1 MSGPGGDRWSEVD
14 ALFRRALE
22 REPEE
27 RPAFLDAAC
36 GDDDQLRNAVAELLA
51 TASDSAD
58 FLARPVD
65 ALTTVPWDEVLA
77 EVTRV
82 TGLRREPDG
91 RVDRSGERIGAYRLD
106 RRLGRGGMATV
117 YLAER
122 ADGLWEQ
129 KVALKLI
136 RRGLDTQDVIG
147 RFLSERQI
155 LSSLDH
161 PNIARLLDGGTTEE
175 DLPYLVME
183 CVEGTPIT
191 TYCDERKLS
200 VEDRLQLFCD
210 AGRAVQHAHRSL
222 VVHRDL
228 KPSNILVTD
237 DGRVKLLDF
246 GIAKI
251 LDPAEEAPRTR
262 TGHRPLTPEY
272 ASPEQLG
279 GGTITTASDVYQ
291 LGILLCELLSAHRPY
306 VTRGIRSPTRRRTC
320 LERAEPA
327 LPSSLV
333 DAEAARDRSV
343 SEERLARRLRGDL
356 DRIVLKAIPADP
368 EQRYPSAE
376 ALVGDV
382 ERHLAGLPITARP
395 PTIAYRIRKLL
406 GRRPWLLPAAA
417 AVLLVLAGYVF
428 TLVRHS
434 SQLER
439 ERNLART
446 QTERAEEVQQFLV
459 DVFRSAD
466 PYAPTGEANPD
477 ITVRDALAVGARRV
491 RNELRGRPEL
501 QATLLG
507 AIGDVY
513 GNLDLVDRAREVREQ
528 ALALARD
535 AHGPESAEVARALRK
550 LGVLLVQGER
560 LDSAQTLLERSL
572 EMTRTTVGPADTAV
586 AGVLTD
592 LGDLAT
598 WRGRHDEAEGYLVT
612 AVDLLADHEPVP
624 AAHLAAAYTELLDV
638 YPMNQRMDEAR
649 AAAEKAARLSRKA
662 YGEDHPRTALAL
674 VQLADIHDWDGRGG
688 DAVRIYR
695 DAISILD
702 RTLGPDHQRTLQAR
716 NNLAVTLRHLGD
728 LEAAE
733 RVHREILAAWRAKG
747 EGRARRVAD
756 ALQNL
761 AVVLQERGELAE
773 AEDRLIEARDIYD
786 EVLGPD
792 HYARAYP
799 RLTLASVRTVRG
811 QFLGA
816 ERTAR
821 EATEILE
828 ATMPASSYVT
838 ATARCRLGRA
848 LSGQGRHGEARTML
862 ESSVETLSR
871 TARPS
876 VRYEIECRRALA
888 ELYRTTGRQDLARPQ
903 LAEARRL
910 EASADGAS

>member
-1 MSGPGGDRWSEVD
+1 V
-14 ALFRRALE
+14 LE
-22 REPEE
+22 RDPEKRAAFLETACADDDELREAVEDLLTAEVESVGFLE
-27 RPAFLDAAC
+27 RPL
-36 GDDDQLRNAVAELLA
+36 
-51 TASDSAD
+51 
-58 FLARPVD
+58 D
-65 ALTTVPWDEVLA
+65 ALTTVPWNDVLA
-77 EVTRV
+77 ELTRI
-82 TGLRREPDG
+82 TGSTDEPAG
-91 RVDRSGERIGAYRLD
+91 SVNRSGDRVGAYRLV
-106 RRLGRGGMATV
+106 RQLGRGGMATV

-129 KVALKLI
+129 RVALKLI
-136 RRGLDTQDVIG
+136 RRGLDTQDVIR

-161 PNIARLLDGGTTEE
+161 PNIARLLDGGTTEK

-191 TYCDERKLS
+191 TYCDERQLPI
-200 VEDRLQLFCD
+200 EDRLRLFCD

-237 DGRVKLLDF
+237 EGRVKLLDF

-251 LDPAEEAPRTR
+251 LDPAEESPRTR

-279 GGTITTASDVYQ
+279 GDSITTASDVYQ
-291 LGILLCELLSAHRPY
+291 LGLLLCKLLSGHRPY
-306 VTRGIRSPTRRRTC
+306 ETPRMLSPARRQAH
-320 LERAEPA
+320 LERAEPS

-333 DAEAARDRSV
+333 DAEAARDRSA
-343 SEERLARRLRGDL
+343 SEERLVRRLRGDL
-356 DRIVLKAIPADP
+356 DRIVLKAIPGDP
-368 EQRYPSAE
+368 EQRYPSTE

-395 PTIAYRIRKLL
+395 PTLAYRTRKLL
-406 GRRPWLLPAAA
+406 RRRPWLLPAAA
-417 AVLLVLAGYVF
+417 AALLVLAGYVF

-434 SQLER
+434 NQLER

-446 QTERAEEVQQFLV
+446 EAERAEEVQQLLV

-466 PYAPTGEANPD
+466 PYAPGDEVDPD
-477 ITVRDALAVGARRV
+477 ITVRDALALGARRV
-491 RNELRGRPEL
+491 RGELEGQPGL

-513 GNLDLVDRAREVREQ
+513 ANLDLVERARALREEALGLDREV
-528 ALALARD
+528 
-535 AHGPESAEVARALRK
+535 HGPESARVARDMRK
-550 LGVLLVQGER
+550 LGALMILEGR
-560 LDSAQTLLERSL
+560 PDSAEALLTRSL
-572 EMTRTTVGPADTAV
+572 ELLRSTVGPRDTAV
-586 AGVLTD
+586 AGVLVD
-592 LGDLAT
+592 LGDLAH
-598 WRGRHDEAEGYLVT
+598 WRGRHAEAVEHLES
-612 AVDLLADHEPVP
+612 AVDLLMQQEPLP

-638 YPMNQRMDEAR
+638 YPMSQRMEEAR
-649 AAAEKAARLSRKA
+649 HAAEEAARLSRTA
-662 YGEDHPRTALAL
+662 YGEDHPRTAIVL
-674 VQLADIHDWDGRGG
+674 VQLADLYDWDGRGE
-688 DAVRIYR
+688 DAARVYQN
-695 DAISILD
+695 AIAILD
-702 RTLGPDHQRTLQAR
+702 RTLGREHEQTLQAR
-716 NNLAVTLRHLGD
+716 NNLAVTLRHMGE

-747 EGRARRVAD
+747 EGRERRVAD

-773 AEDRLIEARDIYD
+773 AESRLVEARDLYD
-786 EVLGPD
+786 KVLGRD
-792 HYARAYP
+792 HYTRAYP
-799 RLTLASVRTVRG
+799 RLTLASVRAVRG

-816 ERTAR
+816 ERAAR
-821 EATEILE
+821 EAIEILE
-828 ATMPASSYVT
+828 ATMPESSYVT

-862 ESSVETLSR
+862 ERGVETLSR

-888 ELYRTTGRQDLARPQ
+888 DLYRTTGRRDLARPQ
-903 LAEARRL
+903 MAKLRRL
-910 EASADGAS
+910 EASVDGAS